1 MSKMN
6 FEGKVAVVTGA
17 GNGLGKAYALELASR
32 GAKVVVNDLGG
43 TGRGEG
49 MGSDAADGV
58 VAEIEAAGGTAVA
71 DYNSVENGEKIIK
84 TATDCYGRVDILI
97 NNAGILRDISFSKM
111 TDKEWDIIY
120 SVHVQGAYKTTKA
133 AWDVMQEQGYG
144 RIIFT
149 TSAAGI
155 YGNFGQANYS
165 SAKSALLGL
174 GKTLALEGARKN
186 ILTNVVA
193 PIAGSRLT
201 ETIWDEDVLKATSPE
216 FVVPLVIKLVHED
229 SKENGSVFEAGAS
242 WFSKVRIERT
252 KGYAFGVKQP
262 ITAEDVESKW
272 EEICNFEN
280 SEPAENIASTFIAVG
295 KMVGLDLS
303 PKKK

>member
-1 MSKMN
+1 MMN

-17 GNGLGKAYALELASR
+17 GNGLGKAYALELAKR

-49 MGSDAADGV
+49 KGSDAADSV
-58 VAEIEAAGGTAVA
+58 VAEIEAAGGAAVA
-71 DYNSVENGEKIIK
+71 DYNSVEDGEKIIK

-111 TDKEWDIIY
+111 TDKEWDTIY

-186 ILTNVVA
+186 IFTNVVA

-201 ETIWDEDVLKATSPE
+201 ETIWEEDVLKATSPE
-216 FVVPLVIKLVHED
+216 FVVPLVIKLVHE
-229 SKENGSVFEAGAS
+229 SNKENGSVFEAGAS

-252 KGYAFGVKQP
+252 KGYAFGVKNP
-262 ITAEDVESKW
+262 ISAEDIDSKW
-272 EEICNFEN
+272 DNICSFEE